1 MEVASVRLKVVEL
14 WSESCW
20 QVWWEYV
27 GVRVGL
33 VRVIA
38 AEDRGTAIPFLECSP
53 RSFGACARWCCH
65 RTLPHVFP
73 PLPSHGAGEW
83 GEEGVAAAIR
93 SVASRVRPRFS
104 SGSMKF
110 YLGKKTMLV
119 RVSLGKTSTGRFQGG
134 GTHSE
139 WAEKYMAVRSGRAV
153 PFSVLG
159 LLKYWP
165 GRVRSLSQ
173 SGRTCVNASGRTC
186 GRSRKLGT
194 LPCEVK

>member
-33 VRVIA
+33 VQVIA
-38 AEDRGTAIPFLECSP
+38 AEDHGTAIPFLECSP
-53 RSFGACARWCCH
+53 RSSGACARWCCH
-65 RTLPHVFP
+65 LTLPYVFP
-73 PLPSHGAGEW
+73 PRPSHGAGEW
-83 GEEGVAAAIR
+83 GEGGVAAAIR

-110 YLGKKTMLV
+110 YLRKNN
-119 RVSLGKTSTGRFQGG
+119 VSACLTRKNLDGPFSGG
-134 GTHSE
+134 GTYPE
-139 WAEKYMAVRSGRAV
+139 WAEKCMAVRSGRAV

-165 GRVRSLSQ
+165 GRVRGLSQ
-173 SGRTCVNASGRTC
+173 SGRTCVNASSRTC
-186 GRSRKLGT
+186 GRSRKLGS

>member
-1 MEVASVRLKVVEL
+1 MGVASVRPKVVEP
-14 WSESCW
+14 WFESRRR
-20 QVWWEYV
+20 VWWEYV

-33 VRVIA
+33 VWVIA
-38 AEDRGTAIPFLECSP
+38 AEDHGTAIPFLECSP

-65 RTLPHVFP
+65 RTLPYVFP

-83 GEEGVAAAIR
+83 GEGGVAAAIR

-104 SGSMKF
+104 SGTMKF
-110 YLGKKTMLV
+110 YLGKNN
-119 RVSLGKTSTGRFQGG
+119 VSACLTRKNLDGPFSGG

-165 GRVRSLSQ
+165 GRVRGLSQ
-173 SGRTCVNASGRTC
+173 FGRTCVNASGRTC